1 MLSQPPS
8 SLQRTRRKWLALGA
22 ISLAA
27 LLSGCDSINDI
38 RRMGRIN
45 ELYEQIKVGTPEK
58 DLVAILGQPTKRM
71 AMQGGEASGS
81 RVRVY
86 RYLVHNQILTFSIQ
100 NGAVIGK
107 QRI

>member
-1 MLSQPPS
+1 MFTMPLSQI
-8 SLQRTRRKWLALGA
+8 QYARRKWLACVA
-22 ISLAA
+22 VSLVA
-27 LLSGCDSINDI
+27 LLAGCDSINDI

-58 DLVAILGQPTKRM
+58 ELVAILGQPTKRM

-81 RVRVY
+81 RVRIY
-86 RYLVHNQILTFSIQ
+86 RYLVHNQILTFSVQ